1 MARYASEAMT
11 DYLVTV
17 EHFHNLFLHD
27 TSFLDVRSEDEFAK
41 GSLPNSFN
49 FPILNNHE
57 RHLVGISYKQEGK
70 QAAVKLG
77 HKLVQG
83 ELKRKRIQN
92 WCDIAAKNSDTHIF
106 CWRGGMRSNLAHQW
120 MSEMGVAVPLIEGGY
135 KALRRY
141 LMQVIDDIAINLPM
155 IRIGGKTG
163 VAKTLL
169 INEIASSIDLEKHA
183 IHRGSSFGHMV
194 NQQPTQSNFEHTLA
208 IDLLR
213 MTYAASSKNT
223 LFVEDESRNIGM
235 IAIPEAFFQTM
246 RRSPLVLVEMPL
258 EFRIQRVLQEYIAD
272 MLTAFQMK
280 YFEHGFKYFSTY
292 LSDSLLRIQK
302 RLGLER
308 YKYTHDLLTKALKIQ
323 LNTGNIHDHEAWIT
337 VLLTEYYDPMYAYQ
351 IEKNKES
358 VIFRGSYT
366 EVLEW
371 AGSLIHQ

>member
-1 MARYASEAMT
+1 MNSET
-11 DYLVTV
+11 LVVTI
-17 EHFHNLFLHD
+17 EYFHNLFLHD

-57 RHLVGISYKQEGK
+57 RHLVGICYKQEGK
-70 QAAVKLG
+70 QAAIKLG
-77 HKLVQG
+77 HELVRD

-92 WCDIAAKNSDTHIF
+92 WCNVAAKNPDTPIF
-106 CWRGGMRSNLAHQW
+106 CWRGGMRSNLARQW
-120 MSEMGVAVPLIEGGY
+120 MSEMGVTVPLIEGGY

-141 LMQVIDDIAINLPM
+141 LMQVIDEVAINLPM

-169 INEIASSIDLEKHA
+169 INEIPSSVDLEKHA
-183 IHRGSSFGHMV
+183 VHRGSSFGYTG

-213 MTYAASSKNT
+213 TTYSTPNKKT
-223 LFVEDESRNIGM
+223 LFVEDESRNIGTV
-235 IAIPEAFFQTM
+235 AIPEAFFQTM
-246 RRSPLVLVEMPL
+246 RRSPLVLVDMPL
-258 EFRIQRVLQEYIAD
+258 EFRIQRVLQEYITD
-272 MLTAFQMK
+272 MLIAFQMK
-280 YFEHGFKYFSTY
+280 YSEHGFEYFSTY

-308 YKYTHDLLTKALKIQ
+308 YKYAHDFLTKALKTQ
-323 LNTGNIHDHEAWIT
+323 LSTGNIHDHEAWIT

-371 AGSLIHQ
+371 VDQLNASIN

>member
-1 MARYASEAMT
+1 ETMS
-11 DYLVTV
+11 DYLVTA
-17 EHFHNLFLHD
+17 EHFHHLLRHEP
-27 TSFLDVRSEDEFAK
+27 SFLDVRSEGEFAK

-49 FPILNNHE
+49 LPILNNHE
-57 RHLVGISYKQEGK
+57 RHLVGTCYKQEGK
-70 QAAVKLG
+70 EAAVKLG
-77 HKLVQG
+77 HQLVQG
-83 ELKRKRIQN
+83 GLQQERIQN
-92 WCDIAAKNSDTHIF
+92 WCDVVARNPDTHIF
-106 CWRGGMRSNLAHQW
+106 CWRGGMRSNLARQW
-120 MSEMGVAVPLIEGGY
+120 MNEAGVAVPLIEGGY

-141 LMQVIDDIAINLPM
+141 LMQVIDDAAIHLPM

-183 IHRGSSFGHMV
+183 MHRGSSFGHTV

-213 MTYAASSKNT
+213 MTHAAASGRNM
-223 LFVEDESRNIGM
+223 LFVEDESRNIGT

-246 RRSPLVLVEMPL
+246 RRSPLALVEMPL
-258 EFRIQRVLQEYIAD
+258 EFRIQRVLQEYITD
-272 MLTAFQMK
+272 MLAAFQMK
-280 YFEHGFKYFSTY
+280 HSGNGFEHFSAY
-292 LSDSLLRIQK
+292 LNESLSRIQK

-308 YKYTHDLLTKALKIQ
+308 FKYAHDLLAKALKTQ
-323 LNTGNIHDHEAWIT
+323 ANTGNIQEHEAWIT

-351 IEKNKES
+351 IERNKES

-371 AGSLIHQ
+371 ARGLHVSAS